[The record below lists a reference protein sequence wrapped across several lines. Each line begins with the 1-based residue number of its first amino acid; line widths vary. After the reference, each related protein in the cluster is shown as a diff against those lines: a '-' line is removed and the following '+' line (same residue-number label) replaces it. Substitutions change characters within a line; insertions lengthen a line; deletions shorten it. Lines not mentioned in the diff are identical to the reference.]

1 MVTTPSI
8 TLVDTHA
15 HLDADEFDTDRDEVI
30 ARAHD
35 AGVTTIITVGTS
47 VNSGQRSIGLTEQY
61 PDILVEVGIHPHAA
75 STATEVDV
83 DGIARLAEHEKVV
96 AIGEIGLDFY
106 RDYSPHDSQL
116 RVFQQQLET
125 ATHLDLP
132 VAIHCRQA
140 HEEMLA
146 ILHDWTTRHPERSA
160 PGVIH
165 CFMGD
170 IETAR
175 GYLQMGFYL
184 SLGGYITYPANRNA
198 HDVIRFIPADRL
210 MVETD
215 CPFLTPQRYRGQRN
229 EPSYVRYTAEE
240 LSAIRGVPLETL
252 ARETTENARRLFGL
266 EEGS

>member
-1 MVTTPSI
+1 MVTTPLI

-15 HLDADEFDTDRDEVI
+15 HLDADEFGTDRDEVI
-30 ARAHD
+30 TRAHD
-35 AGVTTIITVGTS
+35 AGVTSIITVGTS
-47 VNSGQRSIGLTEQY
+47 VESGQRSIELAEQY
-61 PDILVEVGIHPHAA
+61 PGILASIGIHPHAA
-75 STATEVDV
+75 STTTEADI
-83 DGIARLAEHEKVV
+83 DSIARLAGHPRVV

-106 RDYSPHDSQL
+106 RDYSPRDSQL
-116 RVFQQQLET
+116 QVLQWQLEM
-125 ATHLDLP
+125 AVRLDLP

-146 ILHDWTTRHPERSA
+146 ILHDWTTRYPERHS

-175 GYLQMGFYL
+175 GYLEMGFYL
-184 SLGGYITYPANRNA
+184 SLGGYITYPVNRNA
-198 HDVIRFIPADRL
+198 HDVMRFIPADRL

-215 CPFLTPQRYRGQRN
+215 CPFLTPQLYRGQRN

-240 LSAIRGVPLETL
+240 LAEIRGVPLETL
-252 ARETTENARRLFGL
+252 ARETTKNARRLFGF
-266 EEGS
+266 EEES

>member
-35 AGVTTIITVGTS
+35 VGVTTIITVGTG
-47 VNSGQRSIGLTEQY
+47 VESGQRSIELAEQY
-61 PDILVEVGIHPHAA
+61 PGILVAIGIHPHAA
-75 STATEVDV
+75 STATKADI
-83 DGIARLAEHEKVV
+83 DDIGRLAEHEKVI

-106 RDYSPHDSQL
+106 RDYSPRDSQL
-116 RVFQQQLET
+116 QVLQRQLEL
-125 ATHLDLP
+125 AVRLDLP

-140 HEEMLA
+140 HDEMLA
-146 ILHDWTTRHPERSA
+146 ILHDWTARYPERSS

-175 GYLQMGFYL
+175 EYLEMGFYL
-184 SLGGYITYPANRNA
+184 SLGGYITYPVNRNA
-198 HDVIRFIPADRL
+198 HDVMRFIPADRL
-210 MVETD
+210 VVETD
-215 CPFLTPQRYRGQRN
+215 CPLLTPQRYRGQRN
-229 EPSYVRYTAEE
+229 EPAYARYTAEE
-240 LSAIRGVPLETL
+240 LSVIRGVPLETL
-252 ARETTENARRLFGL
+252 ARETTENARRLFDF
-266 EEGS
+266 EEEP

>member
-1 MVTTPSI
+1 MVRTPSI

-15 HLDADEFDTDRDEVI
+15 HLDADEFDVDRDEVI

-35 AGVTTIITVGTS
+35 AGVTTIITVGTGVES
-47 VNSGQRSIGLTEQY
+47 SERSIKLAEHY
-61 PDILVEVGIHPHAA
+61 PGIMAAVGVHPH
-75 STATEVDV
+75 TAGTVIETDIES
-83 DGIARLAEHEKVV
+83 IARLARHEKVV

-116 RVFQQQLET
+116 RVFQQQLEM
-125 ATHLDLP
+125 AARLGLP
-132 VAIHCRQA
+132 SVIHCREA

-146 ILHDWTTRHPERSA
+146 TLRDWTGQHPERQS
-160 PGVIH
+160 PGIIH

-170 IETAR
+170 AETAR
-175 GYLQMGFYL
+175 QYLKMGFYL
-184 SLGGYITYPANRNA
+184 SLGGYITYPVNRNA

-229 EPSYVRYTAEE
+229 EPAYVRYTAEE
-240 LSAIRGVPLETL
+240 LAEIRGVPLEAL
-252 ARETTENARRLFGL
+252 AHETTENARRLFGW
-266 EEGS
+266 

>member
-1 MVTTPSI
+1 MGKTYSI

-15 HLDADEFDTDRDEVI
+15 HLDADEFDADRDEVI

-35 AGVTTIITVGTS
+35 AGVTTIITVGTG
-47 VNSGQRSIGLTEQY
+47 VDSGKRSIGLAEQY
-61 PDILVEVGIHPHAA
+61 PGILVAIGIHPHAA
-75 STATEVDV
+75 STATEADI

-106 RDYSPHDSQL
+106 RDYSPRDSQL
-116 RVFQQQLET
+116 QVLQWQLDL
-125 ATHLDLP
+125 AARLDLP

-140 HEEMLA
+140 HGEMLA
-146 ILHDWTTRHPERSA
+146 ILHDWTARHPERPA

-175 GYLQMGFYL
+175 RYLEMGFYL
-184 SLGGYITYPANRNA
+184 SLGGYITYPVNRNA
-198 HDVIRFIPADRL
+198 HDVMRFIPAERL

-215 CPFLTPQRYRGQRN
+215 CPLLTPQRYRGQRN

-240 LSAIRGVPLETL
+240 LSVIRGIPLETL
-252 ARETTENARRLFGL
+252 ARETTENASRLFGWQ
-266 EEGS
+266 EES